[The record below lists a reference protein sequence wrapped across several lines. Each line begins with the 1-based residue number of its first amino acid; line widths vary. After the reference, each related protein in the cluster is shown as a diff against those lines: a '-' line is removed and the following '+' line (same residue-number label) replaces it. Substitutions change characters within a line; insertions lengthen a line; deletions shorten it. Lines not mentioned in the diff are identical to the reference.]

1 MGARDLHPAVQQQ
14 APSLW
19 SFVSGMNGI
28 AGQVAF
34 GPAPIVVFDDQAAI
48 GGQDKMTRFAWE
60 DLDSALLQQGR

>member
-1 MGARDLHPAVQQQ
+1 
-14 APSLW
+14 
-19 SFVSGMNGI
+19 MNGI